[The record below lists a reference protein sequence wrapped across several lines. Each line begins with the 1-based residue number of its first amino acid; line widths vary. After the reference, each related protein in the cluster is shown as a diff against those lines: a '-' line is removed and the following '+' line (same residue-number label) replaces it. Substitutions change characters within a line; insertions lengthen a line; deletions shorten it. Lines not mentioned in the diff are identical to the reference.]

1 MSSLKFMLDTDT
13 VSYVLRNEGNAAAQL
28 TAHLPSE
35 VCISVITL
43 SELRFGAEKR
53 KSRKLNALIDTF
65 VAAVEP
71 MPFDA
76 AAAATFGRV
85 RAGLESKG
93 RPIGLLDA
101 LIASHA
107 LSLGVALVTNNA
119 RHFSGIPGLRTVNWA

>member
-1 MSSLKFMLDTDT
+1 VSSRKFMLDTDT
-13 VSYVLRNEGNAAAQL
+13 VSYVLRNQGNAAAHL
-28 TAHLPSE
+28 TSHLPSE
-35 VCISVITL
+35 ICISVITL

-53 KSRKLNALIDTF
+53 KSRKLHSLIDTF

-71 MPFDA
+71 LPFDA
-76 AAAATFGRV
+76 VAAAAFGRV

-107 LSLGVALVTNNA
+107 LSLDVALVTNNA
-119 RHFSGIPGLRTVNWA
+119 RHFSGVPGLRTANWS